1 MIEESF
7 LRMYASDFVAMAA
20 RAEQGTDVSEALTKR
35 VGECR
40 SHAELMDRRKGEGH
54 LAALVERLGEE
65 SSRFSGRGLPRG
77 DDPAPAAE
85 RHRQFLMGVADR
97 LTPAEGDPVDPP
109 LDVRSVAV
117 RPERV

>member
-20 RAEQGTDVSEALTKR
+20 RAEQGTDVGDALHKR

-54 LAALVERLGEE
+54 LAALVDRLGEE
-65 SSRFSGRGLPRG
+65 SVRFSGRGLPRG

-85 RHRQFLMGVADR
+85 RHRRFLLTVAER
-97 LTPAEGDPVDPP
+97 LSVSAETGEVDTS
-109 LDVRSVAV
+109 VRSVAV
-117 RPERV
+117 RPIRA